1 MAIIA
6 FWSGEDREC
15 GQTFSMA
22 ATATYMCV
30 EHNYRTL
37 LINANF
43 QNDSLE
49 RCFWNVNR
57 INTFAAQVNKGKI
70 DIASGA
76 EGLVSAIASNKTSP
90 EIVATYTK
98 AIFKNRLDVLP
109 GLKTTSPIEFEK
121 ALMLYK
127 QLLLSANKYY
137 DFVFVDVPK
146 GLKSEAVASILNVAN
161 AIIYVLSPNMALIEK
176 YMINKQKLDI
186 MKKGNLIP
194 LLGRENINSKY
205 NARNVARFIGEKRGI
220 VASILNVANAI
231 IYVLSPNMALI
242 EKYMI
247 NKQKLDIMKKGNLI
261 PLLGRENINSKYNAR
276 NVARFIGEKRGMPS
290 VPDSYLFSEAANEA
304 GVANF
309 FLKTKTSTS
318 AVKVNDRFLKS
329 VQDVDTK
336 IIAKLK
342 ELQFMS

>member
-1 MAIIA
+1 MAVIA

-22 ATATYMCV
+22 AIATYMCV

-37 LINANF
+37 LINGNF
-43 QNDSLE
+43 QNDTLE

-57 INTFAAQVNKGKI
+57 INTFAAQVNRGKI

-98 AIFKNRLDVLP
+98 AIFKSRLDVLP

-121 ALMLYK
+121 SMMLYK

-137 DFVFVDVPK
+137 DFVFIDVPK
-146 GLKSEAVASILNVAN
+146 GLKSETTSSILNVAN
-161 AIIYVLSPNMALIEK
+161 AIVYVLSPNMALIEK
-176 YMINKQKLDI
+176 YLINKQKLDI

-194 LLGRENINSKY
+194 LLARENFNSKY

-220 VASILNVANAI
+220 
-231 IYVLSPNMALI
+231 
-242 EKYMI
+242 
-247 NKQKLDIMKKGNLI
+247 
-261 PLLGRENINSKYNAR
+261 
-276 NVARFIGEKRGMPS
+276 PS
-290 VPDSYLFSEAANEA
+290 VADSYLFSEAANEA

-329 VQDVDTK
+329 VSDVDNR

>member
-109 GLKTTSPIEFEK
+109 GLKTTSPIEYEK

-161 AIIYVLSPNMALIEK
+161 TIVYVLSPNMALIEK
-176 YMINKQKLDI
+176 YMINRQKLDI

-220 VASILNVANAI
+220 
-231 IYVLSPNMALI
+231 
-242 EKYMI
+242 
-247 NKQKLDIMKKGNLI
+247 
-261 PLLGRENINSKYNAR
+261 
-276 NVARFIGEKRGMPS
+276 PS

-329 VQDVDTK
+329 VQDVDNK

-342 ELQFMS
+342 ELQFMT

>member
-1 MAIIA
+1 MAVIA

-22 ATATYMCV
+22 AIATYMCV

-37 LINANF
+37 LINGNF
-43 QNDSLE
+43 QNDTLE

-57 INTFAAQVNKGKI
+57 INTFAAQVNRGKI

-98 AIFKNRLDVLP
+98 AIFKSRLDVLP

-121 ALMLYK
+121 SMMLYK

-137 DFVFVDVPK
+137 DFVFIDVPK
-146 GLKSEAVASILNVAN
+146 GLKSETTSSILNVAN

-176 YMINKQKLDI
+176 YLINKQKLDI

-194 LLGRENINSKY
+194 LLARENFNSKY

-220 VASILNVANAI
+220 PSIA
-231 IYVLSPNMALI
+231 
-242 EKYMI
+242 
-247 NKQKLDIMKKGNLI
+247 
-261 PLLGRENINSKYNAR
+261 
-276 NVARFIGEKRGMPS
+276 
-290 VPDSYLFSEAANEA
+290 DSYLFSEAANEA

-329 VQDVDTK
+329 VSDVDTR

>member
-1 MAIIA
+1 MAVIA

-22 ATATYMCV
+22 AIATYMCV

-37 LINANF
+37 LINGNF
-43 QNDSLE
+43 QNDTLE

-57 INTFAAQVNKGKI
+57 INTFAAQVNRGKI

-98 AIFKNRLDVLP
+98 AIFKSRLDVLP

-121 ALMLYK
+121 SMMLYK

-146 GLKSEAVASILNVAN
+146 GLKSETTSSILNVAN

-176 YMINKQKLDI
+176 YLINKQKLDI

-194 LLGRENINSKY
+194 LLARENFNSKY

-220 VASILNVANAI
+220 
-231 IYVLSPNMALI
+231 
-242 EKYMI
+242 
-247 NKQKLDIMKKGNLI
+247 
-261 PLLGRENINSKYNAR
+261 
-276 NVARFIGEKRGMPS
+276 PS
-290 VPDSYLFSEAANEA
+290 VADSYLFSEAANEA

-329 VQDVDTK
+329 VSDVDTR

>member
-37 LINANF
+37 LVNGNF

-49 RCFWNVNR
+49 RCFWNVNK

-98 AIFKNRLDVLP
+98 AIFKSRLDVLP
-109 GLKTTSPIEFEK
+109 GLKTTSPVEFEK
-121 ALMLYK
+121 SMMLYK

-137 DFVFVDVPK
+137 DFVFIDVPK
-146 GLKSEAVASILNVAN
+146 GLKSETTANILNVAN
-161 AIIYVLSPNMALIEK
+161 AIVYVLSPNMYLIER
-176 YMINKQKLDI
+176 YLLNKQKLDI
-186 MKKGNLIP
+186 MKKGNLIT
-194 LLGRENINSKY
+194 LLARENINSKY
-205 NARNVARFIGEKRGI
+205 NARNVARFIGEKKGI
-220 VASILNVANAI
+220 
-231 IYVLSPNMALI
+231 M
-242 EKYMI
+242 
-247 NKQKLDIMKKGNLI
+247 
-261 PLLGRENINSKYNAR
+261 
-276 NVARFIGEKRGMPS
+276 S
-290 VPDSYLFSEAANEA
+290 VPDNYLFSEAANEA

-309 FLKTKTSTS
+309 FLKTKTSSS

-329 VQDVDTK
+329 VQDVDNR
-336 IIAKLK
+336 IIGKLK
-342 ELQFMS
+342 ELQFMT

>member
-1 MAIIA
+1 MAVIA

-22 ATATYMCV
+22 AIATYMCV

-37 LINANF
+37 LINGNF
-43 QNDSLE
+43 QNDTLE

-57 INTFAAQVNKGKI
+57 INTFAAQVNRGKI

-98 AIFKNRLDVLP
+98 AIFKSRLDVLP

-121 ALMLYK
+121 SMMLYK

-146 GLKSEAVASILNVAN
+146 GLKSETTSSILNVAN

-176 YMINKQKLDI
+176 YLINKQKLDI

-194 LLGRENINSKY
+194 LLARENFNSKY

-220 VASILNVANAI
+220 
-231 IYVLSPNMALI
+231 
-242 EKYMI
+242 
-247 NKQKLDIMKKGNLI
+247 
-261 PLLGRENINSKYNAR
+261 
-276 NVARFIGEKRGMPS
+276 PS
-290 VPDSYLFSEAANEA
+290 VADSYLFSEAANEA

-329 VQDVDTK
+329 VSDVDNR

>member
-1 MAIIA
+1 MAVIA

-22 ATATYMCV
+22 AVATYMCV

-37 LINANF
+37 LINGNF
-43 QNDSLE
+43 QNDTLE
-49 RCFWNVNR
+49 RCYWNVNR

-98 AIFKNRLDVLP
+98 AIFKSRLDVLP

-121 ALMLYK
+121 SMMLYK

-137 DFVFVDVPK
+137 DFVFIDVPK
-146 GLKSEAVASILNVAN
+146 GLKSETTSSILNVAN
-161 AIIYVLSPNMALIEK
+161 AIVYVLSPNMALIEK
-176 YMINKQKLDI
+176 YLINKQKLDI

-194 LLGRENINSKY
+194 LLARENINSKY
-205 NARNVARFIGEKRGI
+205 NVRNVARFIGEKRGI
-220 VASILNVANAI
+220 
-231 IYVLSPNMALI
+231 
-242 EKYMI
+242 
-247 NKQKLDIMKKGNLI
+247 
-261 PLLGRENINSKYNAR
+261 
-276 NVARFIGEKRGMPS
+276 PS

-318 AVKVNDRFLKS
+318 AVNRIQTSYWRL
-329 VQDVDTK
+329 
-336 IIAKLK
+336 
-342 ELQFMS
+342 

>member
-1 MAIIA
+1 MAVIA

-22 ATATYMCV
+22 AVATYMCV

-37 LINANF
+37 LINGNF
-43 QNDSLE
+43 QNDTLE
-49 RCFWNVNR
+49 RCYWNVNR

-98 AIFKNRLDVLP
+98 AIFKSRLDVLP

-121 ALMLYK
+121 SMMLYK

-137 DFVFVDVPK
+137 DFVFIDVPK
-146 GLKSEAVASILNVAN
+146 GLKSETTSSILNVAN
-161 AIIYVLSPNMALIEK
+161 AIVYVLSPNMALIEK
-176 YMINKQKLDI
+176 YLINKQKLDI

-194 LLGRENINSKY
+194 LLARENINSKY
-205 NARNVARFIGEKRGI
+205 NVRNVARFIGEKRGI
-220 VASILNVANAI
+220 
-231 IYVLSPNMALI
+231 
-242 EKYMI
+242 
-247 NKQKLDIMKKGNLI
+247 
-261 PLLGRENINSKYNAR
+261 
-276 NVARFIGEKRGMPS
+276 PS

-329 VQDVDTK
+329 VSDVDNR

>member
-1 MAIIA
+1 MAVIA

-22 ATATYMCV
+22 AVATYMCV

-37 LINANF
+37 LINGNF
-43 QNDSLE
+43 QNDTLE
-49 RCFWNVNR
+49 RCYWNVNR

-98 AIFKNRLDVLP
+98 AIFKSRLDVLP

-121 ALMLYK
+121 SMMLYK

-137 DFVFVDVPK
+137 DFVFIDVPK
-146 GLKSEAVASILNVAN
+146 GLKSETTSSILNVAN
-161 AIIYVLSPNMALIEK
+161 AIVYVLSPNMALIEK
-176 YMINKQKLDI
+176 YLINKQKLDI

-194 LLGRENINSKY
+194 LLARENINSKY
-205 NARNVARFIGEKRGI
+205 NVRNVARFIGEKRGI
-220 VASILNVANAI
+220 PSI
-231 IYVLSPNMALI
+231 
-242 EKYMI
+242 
-247 NKQKLDIMKKGNLI
+247 
-261 PLLGRENINSKYNAR
+261 
-276 NVARFIGEKRGMPS
+276 
-290 VPDSYLFSEAANEA
+290 PDSYLFSEAANEA

-329 VQDVDTK
+329 VSDVDNR

>member
-1 MAIIA
+1 MAVIA

-22 ATATYMCV
+22 AIATYMCV

-37 LINANF
+37 LINGNF
-43 QNDSLE
+43 QNDTLE

-57 INTFAAQVNKGKI
+57 INTFAAQVNRGKI

-98 AIFKNRLDVLP
+98 AIFKSRLDVLP

-121 ALMLYK
+121 SMMLYK

-137 DFVFVDVPK
+137 DFVFIDVPK
-146 GLKSEAVASILNVAN
+146 GLKSETTSSILNVAN

-176 YMINKQKLDI
+176 YLINKQKLDI

-194 LLGRENINSKY
+194 LLARENFNSKY

-220 VASILNVANAI
+220 
-231 IYVLSPNMALI
+231 
-242 EKYMI
+242 
-247 NKQKLDIMKKGNLI
+247 
-261 PLLGRENINSKYNAR
+261 
-276 NVARFIGEKRGMPS
+276 PS
-290 VPDSYLFSEAANEA
+290 VADSYLFSEAANEA

-329 VQDVDTK
+329 VSDVDNR

>member
-1 MAIIA
+1 MAVIA

-22 ATATYMCV
+22 AIATYMCV

-37 LINANF
+37 LINGNF
-43 QNDSLE
+43 QNDTLE

-57 INTFAAQVNKGKI
+57 INTFAAQVNRGKI

-98 AIFKNRLDVLP
+98 AIFKSRLDVLP

-121 ALMLYK
+121 SMMLYK

-137 DFVFVDVPK
+137 DFVFIDVPK
-146 GLKSEAVASILNVAN
+146 GLKSETTSSILNVAN

-176 YMINKQKLDI
+176 YLINKQKLDI

-194 LLGRENINSKY
+194 LLARENFNSKY

-220 VASILNVANAI
+220 PSIA
-231 IYVLSPNMALI
+231 
-242 EKYMI
+242 
-247 NKQKLDIMKKGNLI
+247 
-261 PLLGRENINSKYNAR
+261 
-276 NVARFIGEKRGMPS
+276 
-290 VPDSYLFSEAANEA
+290 DSYLFSEAANEA

-329 VQDVDTK
+329 VSDVDNR

>member
-37 LINANF
+37 LINGNF

-49 RCFWNVNR
+49 RCFWNVNK

-98 AIFKNRLDVLP
+98 AIFKSRLDVLP
-109 GLKTTSPIEFEK
+109 GLKTTSPVEFEK
-121 ALMLYK
+121 SMMLYK

-137 DFVFVDVPK
+137 DFVFIDVPK
-146 GLKSEAVASILNVAN
+146 GLKSETTANILNVAN
-161 AIIYVLSPNMALIEK
+161 AIVYVLSPNMCLIER

-194 LLGRENINSKY
+194 LLARENINSKY

-220 VASILNVANAI
+220 MSI
-231 IYVLSPNMALI
+231 
-242 EKYMI
+242 
-247 NKQKLDIMKKGNLI
+247 
-261 PLLGRENINSKYNAR
+261 
-276 NVARFIGEKRGMPS
+276 
-290 VPDSYLFSEAANEA
+290 PDNYLFSEAANEA

-309 FLKTKTSTS
+309 FLRTKTSSS

-329 VQDVDTK
+329 VQDVDSR

>member
-1 MAIIA
+1 MAVIA

-22 ATATYMCV
+22 AIATYMCV

-37 LINANF
+37 LINGNF
-43 QNDSLE
+43 QNDTLE

-57 INTFAAQVNKGKI
+57 INTFAAQVNRGKI

-98 AIFKNRLDVLP
+98 AIFKSRLDVLP

-121 ALMLYK
+121 SMMLYK

-137 DFVFVDVPK
+137 DFVFIDVPK
-146 GLKSEAVASILNVAN
+146 GLKSETTSSILNVAN
-161 AIIYVLSPNMALIEK
+161 AIVYVLSPNMALIEK
-176 YMINKQKLDI
+176 YLINKQKLDI

-194 LLGRENINSKY
+194 LLARENFNSKY
-205 NARNVARFIGEKRGI
+205 NARNVGRFIGEKRGI
-220 VASILNVANAI
+220 
-231 IYVLSPNMALI
+231 
-242 EKYMI
+242 
-247 NKQKLDIMKKGNLI
+247 
-261 PLLGRENINSKYNAR
+261 
-276 NVARFIGEKRGMPS
+276 PS
-290 VPDSYLFSEAANEA
+290 VADSYLFSEAANEA

-329 VQDVDTK
+329 VSDVDTR

>member
-1 MAIIA
+1 MAVIA

-22 ATATYMCV
+22 AIATYMCV

-37 LINANF
+37 LINGNF
-43 QNDSLE
+43 QNDTLE

-57 INTFAAQVNKGKI
+57 INTFAAQVNRGKI

-98 AIFKNRLDVLP
+98 AIFKSRLDVLP

-121 ALMLYK
+121 SMMLYK

-137 DFVFVDVPK
+137 DFVFIDVPK
-146 GLKSEAVASILNVAN
+146 GLKSETTSSILNVAN

-176 YMINKQKLDI
+176 YLINKQKLDI

-194 LLGRENINSKY
+194 LLARENFNSKY

-220 VASILNVANAI
+220 
-231 IYVLSPNMALI
+231 
-242 EKYMI
+242 
-247 NKQKLDIMKKGNLI
+247 
-261 PLLGRENINSKYNAR
+261 
-276 NVARFIGEKRGMPS
+276 PS
-290 VPDSYLFSEAANEA
+290 VADSYLFSEAANEA

-329 VQDVDTK
+329 VSDVDTR

>member
-176 YMINKQKLDI
+176 YMINRQKLDI

-220 VASILNVANAI
+220 
-231 IYVLSPNMALI
+231 
-242 EKYMI
+242 
-247 NKQKLDIMKKGNLI
+247 
-261 PLLGRENINSKYNAR
+261 
-276 NVARFIGEKRGMPS
+276 PS

-329 VQDVDTK
+329 VQDVDNR

-342 ELQFMS
+342 ELQFMT

>member
-1 MAIIA
+1 MGYLFYFIYFLNLII
-6 FWSGEDREC
+6 FLIIDFYLFLNILNFFEMVDFRNGV
-15 GQTFSMA
+15 FSKW
-22 ATATYMCV
+22 
-30 EHNYRTL
+30 
-37 LINANF
+37 NF
-43 QNDSLE
+43 FLNGNFLNDSLE
-49 RCFWNVNR
+49 RCFWNVNK

-98 AIFKNRLDVLP
+98 AIFKSRLDVLP
-109 GLKTTSPIEFEK
+109 GLKTTSPVEFEK
-121 ALMLYK
+121 SMMLYK

-137 DFVFVDVPK
+137 DFVFIDVPK
-146 GLKSEAVASILNVAN
+146 GLKSETTANILNVAN
-161 AIIYVLSPNMALIEK
+161 AIVYVLSPNMYLIER

-194 LLGRENINSKY
+194 LLARENINSKY

-220 VASILNVANAI
+220 MSI
-231 IYVLSPNMALI
+231 
-242 EKYMI
+242 
-247 NKQKLDIMKKGNLI
+247 
-261 PLLGRENINSKYNAR
+261 
-276 NVARFIGEKRGMPS
+276 
-290 VPDSYLFSEAANEA
+290 PDNYLFSEAANEA
-304 GVANF
+304 GVSNF
-309 FLKTKTSTS
+309 FLRTKTSSS

-329 VQDVDTK
+329 VQDVDAR

>member
-146 GLKSEAVASILNVAN
+146 GLKSETVASILNVAN

-176 YMINKQKLDI
+176 YMINRQKLDI

-220 VASILNVANAI
+220 
-231 IYVLSPNMALI
+231 
-242 EKYMI
+242 
-247 NKQKLDIMKKGNLI
+247 
-261 PLLGRENINSKYNAR
+261 
-276 NVARFIGEKRGMPS
+276 PS
-290 VPDSYLFSEAANEA
+290 VPDNYLFSEAANEA

>member
-15 GQTFSMA
+15 GQTFSMT

-176 YMINKQKLDI
+176 FMIN
-186 MKKGNLIP
+186 
-194 LLGRENINSKY
+194 R
-205 NARNVARFIGEKRGI
+205 
-220 VASILNVANAI
+220 
-231 IYVLSPNMALI
+231 
-242 EKYMI
+242 
-247 NKQKLDIMKKGNLI
+247 QKLDIMKKGNLI

>member
-109 GLKTTSPIEFEK
+109 GLKTTSPIEYEK

-161 AIIYVLSPNMALIEK
+161 TIVYVLSPNMALIEK
-176 YMINKQKLDI
+176 YMINRQKLDI

-220 VASILNVANAI
+220 
-231 IYVLSPNMALI
+231 
-242 EKYMI
+242 
-247 NKQKLDIMKKGNLI
+247 
-261 PLLGRENINSKYNAR
+261 
-276 NVARFIGEKRGMPS
+276 PS

-329 VQDVDTK
+329 VQDVDSR

>member
-1 MAIIA
+1 MAVIA

-22 ATATYMCV
+22 AIATYMCV

-37 LINANF
+37 LINGNF
-43 QNDSLE
+43 QNDTLE
-49 RCFWNVNR
+49 RCFWNVNK

-98 AIFKNRLDVLP
+98 AIFKSRLDVLP

-121 ALMLYK
+121 SMMLYK

-137 DFVFVDVPK
+137 DFVFIDVPK
-146 GLKSEAVASILNVAN
+146 GLKSETTSSILNVAN
-161 AIIYVLSPNMALIEK
+161 AIVYVLSPNMALIEK
-176 YMINKQKLDI
+176 YLINKQKLDI

-194 LLGRENINSKY
+194 LLARENFNSKY

-220 VASILNVANAI
+220 
-231 IYVLSPNMALI
+231 
-242 EKYMI
+242 
-247 NKQKLDIMKKGNLI
+247 
-261 PLLGRENINSKYNAR
+261 
-276 NVARFIGEKRGMPS
+276 PS
-290 VPDSYLFSEAANEA
+290 VADNYLFSEAANEA

-318 AVKVNDRFLKS
+318 AVKVNEKFLKS
-329 VQDVDTK
+329 VSDVDNR

>member
-1 MAIIA
+1 MAVIA

-22 ATATYMCV
+22 AIATYMCV

-37 LINANF
+37 LINGNF
-43 QNDSLE
+43 QNDTLE

-57 INTFAAQVNKGKI
+57 INTFAAQVNRGKI

-98 AIFKNRLDVLP
+98 AIFKSRLDVLP

-121 ALMLYK
+121 SMMLYK

-137 DFVFVDVPK
+137 DFVFIDVPK
-146 GLKSEAVASILNVAN
+146 GLKSETTSSILNVAN
-161 AIIYVLSPNMALIEK
+161 AIVYVLSPNMALIEK
-176 YMINKQKLDI
+176 YLINKQKLDI

-194 LLGRENINSKY
+194 LLARENFNSKY
-205 NARNVARFIGEKRGI
+205 NARNVGRFIGEKRGI
-220 VASILNVANAI
+220 
-231 IYVLSPNMALI
+231 
-242 EKYMI
+242 
-247 NKQKLDIMKKGNLI
+247 
-261 PLLGRENINSKYNAR
+261 
-276 NVARFIGEKRGMPS
+276 PS
-290 VPDSYLFSEAANEA
+290 VADSYLFSEAANEA

-329 VQDVDTK
+329 VSDVDNR

>member
-1 MAIIA
+1 MAVIA

-22 ATATYMCV
+22 AIATYMCV

-37 LINANF
+37 LINGNF
-43 QNDSLE
+43 QNDTLE

-57 INTFAAQVNKGKI
+57 INTFAAQVNRGKI

-98 AIFKNRLDVLP
+98 AIFKSRLDVLP

-121 ALMLYK
+121 SMMLYK

-137 DFVFVDVPK
+137 DFVFIDVPK
-146 GLKSEAVASILNVAN
+146 GLKSETTSSILNVAN

-176 YMINKQKLDI
+176 YLINKQKLDI

-194 LLGRENINSKY
+194 LLARENFNSKY
-205 NARNVARFIGEKRGI
+205 NARNVGRFIGEKRGI
-220 VASILNVANAI
+220 
-231 IYVLSPNMALI
+231 
-242 EKYMI
+242 
-247 NKQKLDIMKKGNLI
+247 
-261 PLLGRENINSKYNAR
+261 
-276 NVARFIGEKRGMPS
+276 PS
-290 VPDSYLFSEAANEA
+290 VADSYLFSEAANEA

-329 VQDVDTK
+329 VSDVDTR

>member
-1 MAIIA
+1 MAVIA

-22 ATATYMCV
+22 AVATYMCV

-37 LINANF
+37 LINGNF
-43 QNDSLE
+43 QNDTLE

-98 AIFKNRLDVLP
+98 AIFKSRLDVLP

-121 ALMLYK
+121 SMMLYK

-137 DFVFVDVPK
+137 DFVFIDVPK
-146 GLKSEAVASILNVAN
+146 GLKSETTSSILNVAN
-161 AIIYVLSPNMALIEK
+161 AIVYVLSPNMALIEK
-176 YMINKQKLDI
+176 YLINKQKLDI

-194 LLGRENINSKY
+194 LLARENINSKY
-205 NARNVARFIGEKRGI
+205 NVRNVARFIGEKRGI
-220 VASILNVANAI
+220 
-231 IYVLSPNMALI
+231 
-242 EKYMI
+242 
-247 NKQKLDIMKKGNLI
+247 
-261 PLLGRENINSKYNAR
+261 
-276 NVARFIGEKRGMPS
+276 PS

-329 VQDVDTK
+329 VSDVDNR

>member
-1 MAIIA
+1 MAVIA

-22 ATATYMCV
+22 AVATYMCV

-37 LINANF
+37 LINGNF
-43 QNDSLE
+43 QNDTLE
-49 RCFWNVNR
+49 RCYWNVNR

-98 AIFKNRLDVLP
+98 AIFKSRLDVLP

-121 ALMLYK
+121 SMMLYK

-137 DFVFVDVPK
+137 DFVFIDVPK
-146 GLKSEAVASILNVAN
+146 GLKSETTSSILNVAN
-161 AIIYVLSPNMALIEK
+161 VIVYVLSPNMALIEK
-176 YMINKQKLDI
+176 YLINKQKLDI

-194 LLGRENINSKY
+194 LLARENINSKY
-205 NARNVARFIGEKRGI
+205 NVRNVARFIGEKRGI
-220 VASILNVANAI
+220 
-231 IYVLSPNMALI
+231 
-242 EKYMI
+242 
-247 NKQKLDIMKKGNLI
+247 
-261 PLLGRENINSKYNAR
+261 
-276 NVARFIGEKRGMPS
+276 PS

-329 VQDVDTK
+329 VSDVDNR